1 MSTQP
6 DPYHVEPGD
15 LITAQLFNGLQDKI
29 KQDTAGEIK
38 KAIEGLHKVGQS
50 GDADKLGGSTPD
62 ELEERILKRALAEI
76 PKRSGYKRIFK
87 RLEKKDEP
95 EIVNHGLGAL
105 PLVDVYQLD
114 YFEVVC
120 GDHEDKEN
128 KFVNF
133 YLYHSDETELR
144 SAAENE
150 KRKITI
156 ETSEEGQF
164 VYKIKWVDMLK
175 DLGVTYTP
183 SQSIGDVVTEFWQ
196 ALFKKPNDKFDVDQ
210 YCNSPWFEKCC
221 GENRSMA
228 QIQQRDN
235 IDELW
240 FQMRPRKTINFPYPP
255 PLAVEGDKPANFP
268 NNLEVVHL
276 DFDNLGVKLI
286 GDPFYRAKNVEQGLP
301 GPEDIDQEEL
311 KLMLLLKV

>member
-6 DPYHVEPGD
+6 NPYHVEPGD

-29 KQDTAGEIK
+29 KQDTVDEIK
-38 KAIEGLHKVGQS
+38 KAIDGLHKVDQS
-50 GDADKLGGSTPD
+50 GDADKLGGSTPN

-87 RLEKKDEP
+87 RLKKEEP
-95 EIVNHGLGAL
+95 ETVEHGLHNF

-114 YFEVVC
+114 YFKVVC
-120 GDHEDKEN
+120 GDHEEKED

-133 YLYHSDETELR
+133 YLYHSDETELK
-144 SAAENE
+144 SVSGG
-150 KRKITI
+150 KKVII

-164 VYKIKWVDMLK
+164 VFKIKWVDMLK
-175 DLGVTYTP
+175 DLGITWTH

-228 QIQQRDN
+228 QIEQRDN

-240 FQMRPRKTINFPYPP
+240 FQMRARKTNNFPYPEPVITSP
-255 PLAVEGDKPANFP
+255 PTAPSNFP

-276 DFDNLGVKLI
+276 DFDNIGVKLLR
-286 GDPFYRAKNVEQGLP
+286 DPFYETKTAENGLP
-301 GPEDIDQEEL
+301 GPEDINTKEL
-311 KLMLLLKV
+311 KIMLLLKV

>member
-15 LITAQLFNGLQDKI
+15 LITAQLFNGLQDQI
-29 KQDTAGEIK
+29 KKDTAEEID
-38 KAIEGLHKVGQS
+38 KAIKALHRVDQS
-50 GDADKLGGSTPD
+50 GDSDKLGGSTSD
-62 ELEERILKRALAEI
+62 ELEERILKRALQEI
-76 PKRSGYKRIFK
+76 PKRTGYKRIFK
-87 RLEKKDEP
+87 RLEKKGEP
-95 EIVNHGLGAL
+95 EIVWHGLRNF

-120 GDHEDKEN
+120 GDDQDKEN

-133 YLYHSDETELR
+133 YLYHADETELR
-144 SAAENE
+144 TADPTDPNP
-150 KRKITI
+150 KRKIII
-156 ETSEEGQF
+156 ESSAEGQYVF
-164 VYKIKWVDMLK
+164 KIKFVEMLK
-175 DLGVTYTP
+175 DLGVTYTQ

-228 QIQQRDN
+228 QIEQRDN

-240 FQMRPRKTINFPYPP
+240 FQMRARKTVNFPEPVTSPP
-255 PLAVEGDKPANFP
+255 TEGSIFP
-268 NNLEVVHL
+268 NNVEVVQL
-276 DFDNLGVKLI
+276 DFDNIGVKLLN
-286 GDPFYRAKNVEQGLP
+286 DPFYETGEGLP
-301 GPEDIDQEEL
+301 TADDINMNEL
-311 KLMLLLKV
+311 KIMLLLKV

>member
-1 MSTQP
+1 MSTEP
-6 DPYHVEPGD
+6 NPYHVEPGD

-29 KQDTAGEIK
+29 RKDTTDEIK
-38 KAIEGLHKVGQS
+38 KAIEALHKVNQS

-87 RLEKKDEP
+87 RLEKDEP
-95 EIVNHGLGAL
+95 EIVNHGLRSF

-120 GDHEDKEN
+120 GDHEEKEN

-133 YLYHSDETELR
+133 YLYHSDETELKFGTAGDR
-144 SAAENE
+144 
-150 KRKITI
+150 RKIII
-156 ETSEEGQF
+156 ETSEEGQYVF
-164 VYKIKWVDMLK
+164 KIKWVEMLK
-175 DLGVTYTP
+175 DLDITYTP

-196 ALFKKPNDKFDVDQ
+196 ALFKKPNDKFAVDQ

-221 GENRSMA
+221 GENRSMY

-240 FQMRPRKTINFPYPP
+240 FQMRARKTINFPYPEP
-255 PLAVEGDKPANFP
+255 INPRPANFP
-268 NNLEVVHL
+268 NNVEVVHL
-276 DFDNLGVKLI
+276 DFDNIGVKLLN
-286 GDPFYRAKNVEQGLP
+286 DPFYTP
-301 GPEDIDQEEL
+301 DIVGQAEAPNINTKEL
-311 KLMLLLKV
+311 KIMLLLKV

>member
-1 MSTQP
+1 MSTEP
-6 DPYHVEPGD
+6 NPYLVEPGD

-29 KQDTAGEIK
+29 KKETADEIK
-38 KAIEGLHKVGQS
+38 KAIEDLHKVDQS

-76 PKRSGYKRIFK
+76 PKRTGYKRIFK
-87 RLEKKDEP
+87 RLEDKDEP
-95 EIVNHGLGAL
+95 EIVNHGLGAF
-105 PLVDVYQLD
+105 PLIDVYQLD
-114 YFEVVC
+114 YFRVVC
-120 GDHEDKEN
+120 GDHEDKEE

-133 YLYHSDETELR
+133 YLYHSDETELK
-144 SAAENE
+144 SP
-150 KRKITI
+150 KGGKKVII
-156 ETSEEGQF
+156 ETSQEGQF
-164 VYKIKWVDMLK
+164 VFKIKWVDMLK
-175 DLGVTYTP
+175 DLGITYTP
-183 SQSIGDVVTEFWQ
+183 SQSIGDLVTEFWQ

-240 FQMRPRKTINFPYPP
+240 FQMRARKTINFPYPEPAITSP
-255 PLAVEGDKPANFP
+255 PSAPSNFP

-276 DFDNLGVKLI
+276 DFDNLGVKLL
-286 GDPFYRAKNVEQGLP
+286 GDPFYVAKTSEELP
-301 GPEDIDQEEL
+301 GPDDINMDEL
-311 KLMLLLKV
+311 KIMLLLKV

>member
-1 MSTQP
+1 MSTEP
-6 DPYHVEPGD
+6 NPYHVEPGD
-15 LITAQLFNGLQDKI
+15 LITAQLFNGLQDQI
-29 KQDTAGEIK
+29 KKDTADEIK
-38 KAIEGLHKVGQS
+38 KAIEGLHKVDQS
-50 GDADKLGGSTPD
+50 GDSEKLGGSTPD

-95 EIVNHGLGAL
+95 EIVNHGLGAF

-144 SAAENE
+144 SATDGE
-150 KRKITI
+150 KRKIII

-240 FQMRPRKTINFPYPP
+240 FQMRPRKTINSPYPP
-255 PLAVEGDKPANFP
+255 PLAVEGDRPANFP
-268 NNLEVVHL
+268 NNVEVVHL
-276 DFDNLGVKLI
+276 DFDNIGVKLL